1 MRYFT
6 IEQRE
11 TLDRR
16 LNERA
21 AELRREIDEAHAE
34 TPEDR
39 LQGSH
44 AEMLSGEARQV
55 SAALKRLHS
64 PDFGICQDCGADIPY
79 ARLEAQPT
87 AVRCRACEALTER
100 SHTPGVHA
108 AL

>member
-16 LNERA
+16 LKERA
-21 AELRREIDEAHAE
+21 AELRSEIDEALERADTSE
-34 TPEDR
+34 
-39 LQGSH
+39 
-44 AEMLSGEARQV
+44 AGELKQV
-55 SAALKRLHS
+55 GAAIKRLHT
-64 PDFGICQDCGADIPY
+64 PDFGVCQDCGADIPY

-87 AVRCRACEALTER
+87 AIRCRACEALTER
-100 SHTPGVHA
+100 THAEHLHA